1 MRIALEAD
9 NPARCELLTCLGSP
23 ECAKCLKAQSIHNG
37 AATLGETAVA
47 KIRFVEIR
55 NFRSIQSLDWSPYA
69 GINCLIGPGDSGK
82 STVLDAIE
90 ACLSARRNVVFAETD
105 FHDLAF
111 DKPIRIR
118 ITLGDLPAHLKDLD
132 SYGQHLRSF
141 EDISEIIED
150 EPRKGAET
158 VLTVELLVQSHL
170 EPEWRLYSDR
180 SASEEARNL
189 PWKDRLSLAPTRL
202 GSHSSSHLSWTRNS
216 VLNRLSEDQVDVGLE
231 LLSAARQAREGFG
244 ERAGVQL
251 ANTLQAVDTTAKSLG
266 VEIGES
272 AKALLDAH
280 AASFN
285 EGAISLHSQKGVP
298 LRRLGTGSGRLLLA
312 GLHKAAAG
320 SSNLLLVDEVELGL
334 EPHRLTRLLH
344 SLGSKDKEKQLQVF
358 MTTHSPVAVRELSG
372 TQLHILRR
380 QGPQHI
386 TQFPGSSDEVQSTLR
401 TDPEAFLARTVIVC
415 EGASEIGM
423 LRGLDL
429 LFADQLSLHADGV
442 AFVNA
447 GGGSPDKC
455 LYRAIAIRKLG
466 YRVLA
471 FIDNDK
477 PLNPLTAKTFN
488 DLGGSLITWPPG
500 QALEDVLF
508 SAFAPA
514 ITDALIQR
522 AIDLVSLDAV
532 EQNLRDI
539 GAPATLVQM
548 QAARNLSGDYPPEHR
563 ALLARASRLR
573 NRGWFKSISAMEGV
587 FLEIVGPHWNS
598 GALAFTNVV
607 NRLYQIACAPHV

>member
-1 MRIALEAD
+1 
-9 NPARCELLTCLGSP
+9 
-23 ECAKCLKAQSIHNG
+23 
-37 AATLGETAVA
+37 
-47 KIRFVEIR
+47 
-55 NFRSIQSLDWSPYA
+55 
-69 GINCLIGPGDSGK
+69 
-82 STVLDAIE
+82 VLDAIE
-90 ACLSARRNVVFAETD
+90 VCLSARRNVSFAETD

-118 ITLGDLPAHLKDLD
+118 ITLGDLPSHLKDLD

-141 EDISEIIED
+141 EEISEIIED

-180 SASEEARNL
+180 SASDDARNL
-189 PWKDRLSLAPTRL
+189 PWKDRITLAPTRL
-202 GSHSSSHLSWTRNS
+202 GSHSTSHLSWTRNS

-231 LLSAARQAREGFG
+231 LITAARQAREGFG

-251 ANTLQAVDTTAKSLG
+251 ANTLQAVATTAKSLG

-372 TQLHILRR
+372 TQIHILRR
-380 QGPQHI
+380 QGAQHV
-386 TQFPGSSDEVQSTLR
+386 THFPGSSDEVQSTLR

-429 LFADQLSLHADGV
+429 FFANQFSDSLHADGV

-455 LYRAIAIRKLG
+455 LYRAIAIGKLG

-477 PLNPLTAKTFN
+477 PLNPLTAKTFS

-508 SAFAPA
+508 SEFAA
-514 ITDALIQR
+514 AVTDALIQR
-522 AIDLVSLDAV
+522 AIDLLSLDAV
-532 EQNLRDI
+532 EQSLKAI
-539 GAPATLVQM
+539 GATATLQQM
-548 QAARNLSGDYPPEHR
+548 QAARSLSGDYTPEHR
-563 ALLARASRLR
+563 ALLGKASRLR

-587 FLEIVGPHWNS
+587 FLEIVGPHWNQGS
-598 GALAFTNVV
+598 PSFSSVV
-607 NRLYQIACAPHV
+607 IRLYQIARAPHA